1 MTELEAK
8 LVAAKKVKDYLLCKL
23 LFETLKMQK
32 ESDEALEKDD
42 FDAVER
48 LDAEVCAVFFVHPEL
63 TSSYLPLALDC

>member
-23 LFETLKMQK
+23 LFETLKKQK
-32 ESDEALEKDD
+32 ESDEALEKND

-48 LDAEVCAVFFVHPEL
+48 LDAEVCWK
-63 TSSYLPLALDC
+63 